1 MTATAEHF
9 DGQGD
14 HDDEVTR
21 GLNALTAHLA
31 AAAPTPVA
39 DPAPVA
45 PVRES
50 KRVAARRA
58 EHAEAAQLLEL
69 DEDNTPFLVES
80 ESVRAKRKKVRRAAQ
95 LHQLDQDESALAYRD
110 ARVRRLIVTLGLV
123 ALSLALAWSTAG
135 VQHFAAEGAA
145 PWSPGWVFAWLVE
158 PFCSLA
164 LLMVVGGRAYLT
176 TRGRPLHNQTVER
189 TEWVFL
195 GLTLGMNAWPHLP
208 FVAAE
213 FQFSTLVLHVLG
225 PVIAVAVV
233 RCLPPLLA
241 AFSALG
247 SADATGPSCSA
258 NTAETTPGPRPEVA
272 SLVARVRALIQAGEL
287 RHDAGVRP
295 IRRALECS
303 IATATE
309 VRNELDRTGR

>member
-9 DGQGD
+9 DGPGD

-21 GLNALTAHLA
+21 GLDALTAHLA
-31 AAAPTPVA
+31 AVAPTVEPTRAAPV
-39 DPAPVA
+39 V
-45 PVRES
+45 ES
-50 KRVAARRA
+50 KRVKARRA

-69 DEDNTPFLVES
+69 DEDETPFLVES
-80 ESVRAKRKKVRRAAQ
+80 DAVRAKRKKVRRAAQ
-95 LHQLDQDESALAYRD
+95 LHQLDQDPAALAYRD

-164 LLMVVGGRAYLT
+164 LIMVVGGRAYLT
-176 TRGRPLHNQTVER
+176 TRGRPLHNPTVEH

-195 GLTLGMNAWPHLP
+195 GLTLGMNAWPYLP
-208 FVAAE
+208 WVAAE
-213 FQFSTLVLHVLG
+213 FRFSTLVLHVLG
-225 PVIAVAVV
+225 PIIAVAVV

-241 AFSALG
+241 AFSALTPTG
-247 SADATGPSCSA
+247 GTGPSCSA
-258 NTAETTPGPRPEVA
+258 NSTGNDMQPRPEVA
-272 SLVARVRALIQAGEL
+272 ALAARVRSLIASGDL
-287 RHDAGVRP
+287 RADVGAKP
-295 IRRALECS
+295 IRRVLRCSMAL
-303 IATATE
+303 ATE
-309 VRNELDRTGR
+309 VRNELNRTSR

>member
-9 DGQGD
+9 DGPGD
-14 HDDEVTR
+14 HDDEITR
-21 GLNALTAHLA
+21 GLHALTAHLA
-31 AAAPTPVA
+31 AAAPPVVEPAPSVPVA
-39 DPAPVA
+39 
-45 PVRES
+45 ES
-50 KRVAARRA
+50 KRVKARRA

-69 DEDNTPFLVES
+69 DEDETPFLVES
-80 ESVRAKRKKVRRAAQ
+80 DAVRAKRKKVRRAAQ
-95 LHQLDQDESALAYRD
+95 LHQLDSDPTALAYRD

-176 TRGRPLHNQTVER
+176 TRGRPLHNPTVER

-208 FVAAE
+208 LVAVE
-213 FQFSTLVLHVLG
+213 FRFSALVLHVLG
-225 PVIAVAVV
+225 PIIAVAVV

-247 SADATGPSCSA
+247 STGGTGPSCSA
-258 NTAETTPGPRPEVA
+258 NNTEIDSEPRPEVA
-272 SLVARVRALIQAGEL
+272 ALATRVRSLIASGDL
-287 RHDAGVRP
+287 RADAGAKP
-295 IRRALECS
+295 IRRALRCS
-303 IATATE
+303 MALATE
-309 VRNELDRTGR
+309 VRNELNRTTR